1 MGMLRLYN
9 VCETLLSTRAPC
21 IKIMSKFEYADDAA
35 LVDDDAVTATDRV
48 TAIASGSLN
57 YAACVRVFVC
67 ACARVCVCAISRKK
81 SKAMHMHMYPTTR
94 ASEIKEAEVVALKHV
109 CDSVAL

>member
-21 IKIMSKFEYADDAA
+21 ITIMSKFEYADDAA

-57 YAACVRVFVC
+57 YAACVRVYVCSCVRVRVC
-67 ACARVCVCAISRKK
+67 ACVRSRGRRAKPCICICIRRPGRVK
-81 SKAMHMHMYPTTR
+81 
-94 ASEIKEAEVVALKHV
+94 
-109 CDSVAL
+109 